1 MRVYLPPDANC
12 LLSVFDHCLRSRHYV
27 NVVVA
32 GKHALPQWLTMDAA
46 VVHCTE
52 GIGIWQWASNDQDA
66 EPDVVMACCGDTPTL
81 EILAAVS
88 ILRQH
93 LPDLKIRVI
102 NVVDLMKLQ
111 SASEHPHG
119 LSETDYDSLF
129 TKDKHIIFGF
139 HGYPWLVHRLT
150 YRRTNRNLHVRGY
163 KEEGTITTAFDMR
176 VQNDLDRFHLVQDVV
191 DRLPHLGTKGAYL
204 KQMVQDKLIEHKHYI
219 DQARPRLAGNPQLE
233 VGQLQMNAQE
243 LIDTAKALV
252 AGDKGLLA
260 MDESNPTCNKRF
272 AKLGIPQTEEA
283 RRAYR
288 ELIVTT
294 PGLGE
299 CISGAILYDET
310 IRQQKKDGTP
320 FVKVI
325 TDAGI
330 IPGIKVDTGAK
341 DMAGHPGEKIT
352 EGLDGLR
359 DRLAEYSQ
367 MGARFAKWR
376 AVIAVGDGIPSR
388 GCIEANAQALA
399 RYAALCQEAGL
410 VPVVEPEV
418 LMDGEHTLERCCE
431 VTEEVLRTVFNQLYT
446 QRVMLEGMILKPNM
460 VLPGLTCP
468 KQETVDEV
476 ADATVKCLLR
486 AVPAAV
492 PGIAFLSGG
501 QSGELASAR
510 LNAMNVRFKSRL
522 PWALAFSFARAI
534 QQPALEIWQGEE
546 ANVLAA
552 QQALYHRARCNRAAR
567 RGEYDAAMETHGR
580 ASAPLGGS
588 SAKDSVSAQWKPD
601 MRQKFIVGNWKMHTT
616 AADATRLAK
625 AILDGMGI
633 MSGEDRVSVAV
644 CPPFPYL
651 ALVGEILKGSCVALG
666 RRTSIPRRRAHSPA
680 RSVRRCFSI
689 SAAST

>member
-1 MRVYLPPDANC
+1 M
-12 LLSVFDHCLRSRHYV
+12 
-27 NVVVA
+27 
-32 GKHALPQWLTMDAA
+32 
-46 VVHCTE
+46 
-52 GIGIWQWASNDQDA
+52 
-66 EPDVVMACCGDTPTL
+66 
-81 EILAAVS
+81 
-88 ILRQH
+88 
-93 LPDLKIRVI
+93 
-102 NVVDLMKLQ
+102 
-111 SASEHPHG
+111 SASAA
-119 LSETDYDSLF
+119 S
-129 TKDKHIIFGF
+129 
-139 HGYPWLVHRLT
+139 
-150 YRRTNRNLHVRGY
+150 
-163 KEEGTITTAFDMR
+163 
-176 VQNDLDRFHLVQDVV
+176 
-191 DRLPHLGTKGAYL
+191 
-204 KQMVQDKLIEHKHYI
+204 
-219 DQARPRLAGNPQLE
+219 
-233 VGQLQMNAQE
+233 
-243 LIDTAKALV
+243 
-252 AGDKGLLA
+252 
-260 MDESNPTCNKRF
+260 
-272 AKLGIPQTEEA
+272 
-283 RRAYR
+283 
-288 ELIVTT
+288 
-294 PGLGE
+294 
-299 CISGAILYDET
+299 ILYDET

-376 AVIAVGDGIPSR
+376 AVIAIGDGIPSR

-431 VTEEVLRTVFNQLYT
+431 VTEEVLRAVFNQLYT

-476 ADATVKCLLR
+476 ADATVRCLLR

-552 QQALYHRARCNRAAR
+552 QQALYHRAKCNRAAR
-567 RGEYDAAMETHGR
+567 RGTIQCRDGEGR
-580 ASAPLGGS
+580 
-588 SAKDSVSAQWKPD
+588 
-601 MRQKFIVGNWKMHTT
+601 
-616 AADATRLAK
+616 
-625 AILDGMGI
+625 
-633 MSGEDRVSVAV
+633 
-644 CPPFPYL
+644 
-651 ALVGEILKGSCVALG
+651 
-666 RRTSIPRRRAHSPA
+666 
-680 RSVRRCFSI
+680 
-689 SAAST
+689 